1 MKQITKKEAF
11 EAIKGLF
18 DLSDMGKRE
27 EGKSFYAEKENG
39 DVTFMFDKRQY
50 WRDEVVSKLAEYF
63 QDKNIVGGQV
73 RIDSIT
79 FVWTAVYLEDRKQG
93 S

>member
-1 MKQITKKEAF
+1 MTQITKQEAF
-11 EAIKGLF
+11 DAIKGMF
-18 DLSDMGKRE
+18 DFSKPEKRE
-27 EGKSFYAEKENG
+27 DGKSFYVEKDNG

-50 WRDEVVSKLAEYF
+50 WRDEVISKLAEYF

-79 FVWTAVYLEDRKQG
+79 FVWTSVYLEDRKAN
-93 S
+93 